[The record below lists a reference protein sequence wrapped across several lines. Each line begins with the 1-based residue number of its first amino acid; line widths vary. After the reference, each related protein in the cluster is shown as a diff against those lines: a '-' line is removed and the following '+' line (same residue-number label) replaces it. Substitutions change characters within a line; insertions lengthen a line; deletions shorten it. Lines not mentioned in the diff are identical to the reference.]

1 VYQYVSPSTWVER
14 TFGTSLSS
22 TKFTQYSHKT
32 ADYTISYADNGTFF
46 TNLGATDLITLTL
59 PAATG
64 DGYTFSFFVDGY
76 TGIEIAKSEPTDV
89 IFIDGWINDD
99 SAGKVWTSYTPG
111 DYVTLTAWDGFTWNA
126 ISSSG
131 IAPNSVT
138 NDLLRDSAGLSVM
151 GRSANTTG
159 DPADIVADT
168 DNTVLRRSGTSI
180 GFGTIPQ
187 SAVTNL
193 TTDLAAKL
201 PTIASSTDLSIA
213 RWDGTGG
220 NLLQGS
226 AVTISDLGEI
236 AGGRSPTV
244 SYTSNQ
250 TLIASQSGTIFTNKD
265 ATGQVDL
272 TLPVPA
278 AGLEYYFHV
287 DTAQLLRIKPN
298 ISGANYLMVDGYLTV
313 DYFESNTVGDFL
325 YLYAIDSNGWQGF
338 SDGTLNGNKVDITV
352 SDYQR
357 QWIINDEAVT
367 FAKMQHSSAAG
378 LSVVGRSTNS
388 AGDFSEIIAGSDN
401 TYLRR
406 NGTTIEFGALPADAV
421 TSVFSRTGA
430 VIAATND
437 YTWAQIDKTTSSLA
451 DITTRSHTAL
461 TDIGTN
467 SHATID
473 SHIASTSNPH
483 SVTASQVG
491 NGTAQW
497 NADKLRGV
505 NIDATTPTTNQVL
518 QYNGTDWAPAT
529 FSGGLSST
537 LNSANIFVGNG
548 SNIATGV
555 AVSGDISID
564 NAGLTAISSGV
575 IVNADINASAGIAV
589 SKLAAITAN
598 RALVSDGSGV
608 ISVHGTVSDTEL
620 GYLDGVTSAIQT
632 QIDLKENLAITVEAK
647 TANYSVLA
655 SDNKRVFTNASN
667 PSVDVTFTLPSCA
680 AGLSYTFIKDCDKVF
695 TITAAANDA
704 IVYHQQSTA
713 LAGSIVLDNVGDS
726 VILVAGDDD
735 LWYAQ
740 PFDEKIRLAENK
752 IFIGSTLGFAEGQ
765 TMSGDVT
772 LSVSGTAVI
781 GANAVLLGK
790 IAQSTVGTCLIGR
803 SAATTG
809 DFGEIAATENG
820 QSLYR
825 TGGILAFSHGVGQGT
840 NTSDAD
846 CVVDANLY
854 DAFSWVFTS
863 SAGTGRNLQID
874 NLVAGRKVR
883 IFVKNDSGSNAA
895 TISLIA
901 STTTSG
907 HSNVVLAGGA
917 VNTFSAAINGVY
929 KQIEI
934 INISGT
940 FFATV
945 VG

>member
-1 VYQYVSPSTWVER
+1 
-14 TFGTSLSS
+14 L
-22 TKFTQYSHKT
+22 
-32 ADYTISYADNGTFF
+32 DYA
-46 TNLGATDLITLTL
+46 NLAAFPVTGATDLIYLALDT
-59 PAATG
+59 
-64 DGYTFSFFVDGY
+64 
-76 TGIEIAKSEPTDV
+76 AK
-89 IFIDGWINDD
+89 I
-99 SAGKVWTSYTPG
+99 Y
-111 DYVTLTAWDGFTWNA
+111 YWDGA
-126 ISSSG
+126 AYQEISPS
-131 IAPNSVT
+131 
-138 NDLLRDSAGLSVM
+138 
-151 GRSANTTG
+151 
-159 DPADIVADT
+159 
-168 DNTVLRRSGTSI
+168 
-180 GFGTIPQ
+180 
-187 SAVTNL
+187 
-193 TTDLAAKL
+193 
-201 PTIASSTDLSIA
+201 
-213 RWDGTGG
+213 TGG
-220 NLLQGS
+220 
-226 AVTISDLGEI
+226 
-236 AGGRSPTV
+236 
-244 SYTSNQ
+244 
-250 TLIASQSGTIFTNKD
+250 
-265 ATGQVDL
+265 
-272 TLPVPA
+272 
-278 AGLEYYFHV
+278 
-287 DTAQLLRIKPN
+287 
-298 ISGANYLMVDGYLTV
+298 
-313 DYFESNTVGDFL
+313 
-325 YLYAIDSNGWQGF
+325 
-338 SDGTLNGNKVDITV
+338 
-352 SDYQR
+352 
-357 QWIINDEAVT
+357 
-367 FAKMQHSSAAG
+367 
-378 LSVVGRSTNS
+378 
-388 AGDFSEIIAGSDN
+388 
-401 TYLRR
+401 
-406 NGTTIEFGALPADAV
+406 V
-421 TSVFSRTGA
+421 TSVFCRTG
-430 VIAATND
+430 VVTAATND

-491 NGTAQW
+491 LGNVDNTSDVNKPVSTATQ
-497 NADKLRGV
+497 
-505 NIDATTPTTNQVL
+505 
-518 QYNGTDWAPAT
+518 
-529 FSGGLSST
+529 
-537 LNSANIFVGNG
+537 
-548 SNIATGV
+548 
-555 AVSGDISID
+555 
-564 NAGLTAISSGV
+564 TA
-575 IVNADINASAGIAV
+575 
-589 SKLAAITAN
+589 L
-598 RALVSDGSGV
+598 
-608 ISVHGTVSDTEL
+608 
-620 GYLDGVTSAIQT
+620 
-632 QIDLKENLAITVEAK
+632 DLKENLSVTVEAK

-655 SDNKRVFTNASN
+655 SDNKKVFTAKSN
-667 PSVDVTFTLPSCA
+667 PAVDVTFTLPTCA
-680 AGLSYTFIKDCDKVF
+680 AGLSFTFVKDVDKVL

-726 VILVAGDDD
+726 VVLTATDDD

-895 TISLIA
+895 TIRLIA

-929 KQIEI
+929 KQIDI

-945 VG
+945 IG